1 MEAPLRGDGA
11 ARAGDRS
18 ALRQQPEAR
27 RRRGRGARGRRHLD
41 AGAHQGRGGRGPRR
55 QGARRTGEHGRRH
68 LRGPA
73 RQGAGHAG
81 GGRAAGTE
89 PPGGAGGPG
98 DQAHRHARSDP
109 SPAAA
114 PRRAHG
120 GGLGRGRHHS
130 SGEGGIM
137 TVRLRRSE
145 LATPA
150 SNWKKIEK
158 AAASDADLAFLDL
171 EDAVAPA
178 EKEGA
183 RGNVVRALR
192 ELDWGR
198 KLRAVRVNGADTRWA
213 HDDVLTVVAGAGD
226 RLDLLILPKVK
237 APRDVWFFEALI
249 EEAAALARVEE
260 IAACSPRLEALILG
274 FGDLSASQGVR
285 LALAS
290 TYPGDLW
297 HYARTRMI
305 VAARAHGLDA
315 IDGPFANFRDP
326 EGYRREGT
334 WASTLGAVG
343 KWAIH
348 PSQLEIAN
356 DVFAPTEAE
365 IALAQRM
372 CDAYR
377 AAEQGGA
384 GAAGAGGFLVDAAA
398 VRIFEAVLE
407 RARLTGRA

>member
-1 MEAPLRGDGA
+1 
-11 ARAGDRS
+11 
-18 ALRQQPEAR
+18 
-27 RRRGRGARGRRHLD
+27 
-41 AGAHQGRGGRGPRR
+41 
-55 QGARRTGEHGRRH
+55 
-68 LRGPA
+68 
-73 RQGAGHAG
+73 
-81 GGRAAGTE
+81 
-89 PPGGAGGPG
+89 
-98 DQAHRHARSDP
+98 
-109 SPAAA
+109 
-114 PRRAHG
+114 
-120 GGLGRGRHHS
+120 
-130 SGEGGIM
+130 M

-150 SNWKKIEK
+150 SSWKMIEK
-158 AAASDADLAFLDL
+158 AAASDADLVFLDL

-178 EKEGA
+178 EKEAA
-183 RGNVVRALR
+183 RANVVRALR

-213 HDDVLTVVAGAGD
+213 HDDVLTVVGGAGE
-226 RLDLLILPKVK
+226 RLDILILPKVK
-237 APRDVWFFEALI
+237 APRDVWFFETLLDQLEAKLGLPGRIGLEALI
-249 EEAAALARVEE
+249 EEAAALARVED
-260 IAACSPRLEALILG
+260 IAASSPRLGALILG

-290 TYPGDLW
+290 EYPGDLW
-297 HYARTRMI
+297 HHARARMI

-326 EGYRREGT
+326 DGYRREAT

-348 PSQLEIAN
+348 PSQIAIAN
-356 DVFAPTEAE
+356 DVFAPTEHE
-365 IALAQRM
+365 IALARRM

-384 GAAGAGGFLVDAAA
+384 GAAGAGGTLVDAAA